1 MYIALSNNTSKE
13 IISLNQWEIQ
23 ILKCIKTNSKTEK
36 KIAKE
41 IGVDISV
48 ISPLI
53 TNLMLLGFVER
64 TRKRRMH
71 FLSREY
77 FSTTMEGLAALEEAI
92 RGTSNIF
99 WNQLSSVLKSHGE
112 RLLIEWSNKS
122 LPLKV
127 TIGAIKMTYRL
138 AKSFQ

>member
-1 MYIALSNNTSKE
+1 LSNNASKE
-13 IISLNQWEIQ
+13 ITPLNQWEIQ

-41 IGVDISV
+41 IGIDISV

-71 FLSREY
+71 FSSREY
-77 FSTTMEGLAALEEAI
+77 FSTTIEGLAALEEAI
-92 RGTSNIF
+92 RGTSNTF
-99 WNQLSSVLKSHGE
+99 WNQLSSILKSHGE

-122 LPLKV
+122 LPFKV
-127 TIGAIKMTYRL
+127 TLGAIKMTYKI

>member
-1 MYIALSNNTSKE
+1 MSNNASKE
-13 IISLNQWEIQ
+13 ITPLNQWEIQ

-41 IGVDISV
+41 IGIDISV

-71 FLSREY
+71 FSSREY
-77 FSTTMEGLAALEEAI
+77 FSTTIEGLAALEEAI

-99 WNQLSSVLKSHGE
+99 WNQLSSILKSHGE

-122 LPLKV
+122 LPFKV
-127 TIGAIKMTYRL
+127 TLGAIKMTYKI

>member
-1 MYIALSNNTSKE
+1 LSNNTSKE

-23 ILKCIKTNSKTEK
+23 ILKCVKTNSKTEK

-41 IGVDISV
+41 IGIDISV

-71 FLSREY
+71 FSSREY
-77 FSTTMEGLAALEEAI
+77 FSTTIEGLAALEEAI
-92 RGTSNIF
+92 KGNSNIF
-99 WNQLSSVLKSHGE
+99 WNQLSSILKSHGE
-112 RLLIEWSNKS
+112 RILIEWSNKS
-122 LPLKV
+122 LPFKV
-127 TIGAIKMTYRL
+127 TIGAIKMTYKL
-138 AKSFQ
+138 AKSF

>member
-1 MYIALSNNTSKE
+1 LSNNASKE
-13 IISLNQWEIQ
+13 IIPLNQWEIQ

-41 IGVDISV
+41 IGIDISV

-71 FLSREY
+71 FSSREY
-77 FSTTMEGLAALEEAI
+77 FSTTIEGLAALEEAI
-92 RGTSNIF
+92 KGNSNIF
-99 WNQLSSVLKSHGE
+99 WNQLSSILKSHGE

-122 LPLKV
+122 LPFKV
-127 TIGAIKMTYRL
+127 TLGAIKMTYKI

>member
-1 MYIALSNNTSKE
+1 MSNNTSKE
-13 IISLNQWEIQ
+13 IISLNQWEIE

-41 IGVDISV
+41 IGIDISV

-71 FLSREY
+71 FSSREY
-77 FSTTMEGLAALEEAI
+77 FSTTIEGLAALEEAI
-92 RGTSNIF
+92 KGNSNIF
-99 WNQLSSVLKSHGE
+99 WNQLSSILKSHGE

-122 LPLKV
+122 LPFKV
-127 TIGAIKMTYRL
+127 TLGAIKMTYRI
-138 AKSFQ
+138 AKSF

>member
-1 MYIALSNNTSKE
+1 LSNNTSKE
-13 IISLNQWEIQ
+13 IISLNQWEIE

-41 IGVDISV
+41 IGIDISV

-71 FLSREY
+71 FSSREY
-77 FSTTMEGLAALEEAI
+77 FSTTIEGLAALEEAI
-92 RGTSNIF
+92 KGNSNIF
-99 WNQLSSVLKSHGE
+99 WNQLSSILKSHGE

-122 LPLKV
+122 LPFKV
-127 TIGAIKMTYRL
+127 TLGAIKMTYRI
-138 AKSFQ
+138 AKSF

>member
-1 MYIALSNNTSKE
+1 LSNNASKE
-13 IISLNQWEIQ
+13 ITPLNQWEIQ

-41 IGVDISV
+41 IGIDISV

-71 FLSREY
+71 FSSREY
-77 FSTTMEGLAALEEAI
+77 FSTTIEGLAALEEAI
-92 RGTSNIF
+92 KGNSNIF
-99 WNQLSSVLKSHGE
+99 WNQLSSILKSHGE
-112 RLLIEWSNKS
+112 RILIEWSNKS
-122 LPLKV
+122 LPFKV
-127 TIGAIKMTYRL
+127 TIGAIKMTYKL
-138 AKSFQ
+138 AKSF

>member
-41 IGVDISV
+41 IGIDISV

-71 FLSREY
+71 FSSREY
-77 FSTTMEGLAALEEAI
+77 FSTTIEGLAALEEAI

-99 WNQLSSVLKSHGE
+99 WNQLSSILKSHGE
-112 RLLIEWSNKS
+112 RILIEWSNKS
-122 LPLKV
+122 LPFKV
-127 TIGAIKMTYRL
+127 TLGAIKMTYRI
-138 AKSFQ
+138 AKSL

>member
-36 KIAKE
+36 KISKE
-41 IGVDISV
+41 IGIDISV

-71 FLSREY
+71 FSSREY
-77 FSTTMEGLAALEEAI
+77 FSTTIEGLAALEEAI
-92 RGTSNIF
+92 KGNSNIF
-99 WNQLSSVLKSHGE
+99 WNQLSSILKSHGE
-112 RLLIEWSNKS
+112 RILIEWSNKS
-122 LPLKV
+122 LPFKV
-127 TIGAIKMTYRL
+127 TLGAIKMTYRI
-138 AKSFQ
+138 AKSL

>member
-1 MYIALSNNTSKE
+1 LSNNASKE
-13 IISLNQWEIQ
+13 IIPLNQWEIQ

-41 IGVDISV
+41 IRIDISV

-71 FLSREY
+71 FSSREY
-77 FSTTMEGLAALEEAI
+77 FSTTIEGLAALEEAI
-92 RGTSNIF
+92 RGSSNIF
-99 WNQLSSVLKSHGE
+99 WNQLSSILKSHGE

-122 LPLKV
+122 LPFKV
-127 TIGAIKMTYRL
+127 TLGAIKMTYKI

>member
-41 IGVDISV
+41 IEIDISV

-71 FLSREY
+71 FSSREY
-77 FSTTMEGLAALEEAI
+77 FSTTIEGLAALEEAI
-92 RGTSNIF
+92 KGNSNIF
-99 WNQLSSVLKSHGE
+99 WNQLSSILKSHGE
-112 RLLIEWSNKS
+112 RILIEWSNKS
-122 LPLKV
+122 LPFKV
-127 TIGAIKMTYRL
+127 TLGAIKMTYRI
-138 AKSFQ
+138 AKSL

>member
-1 MYIALSNNTSKE
+1 MSNNTSKE

-23 ILKCIKTNSKTEK
+23 ILKCVKTNSKTEK

-41 IGVDISV
+41 IGIDISV

-71 FLSREY
+71 FSSREY
-77 FSTTMEGLAALEEAI
+77 FSTTIEGLAALEEAI
-92 RGTSNIF
+92 KGNSNIF
-99 WNQLSSVLKSHGE
+99 WNQLSSILKSHGE
-112 RLLIEWSNKS
+112 RILIEWSNKS
-122 LPLKV
+122 LPFKV
-127 TIGAIKMTYRL
+127 TIGAIKMTYKL
-138 AKSFQ
+138 AKSF